1 MGYDLLRLSVILL
14 IIGGL
19 NCGSIGV
26 MGKDFITSTL
36 GRGTAAKVLHI
47 AIGLAAVYVG
57 LRSFGFIERF
67 ENNNNMANNNMANN
81 NMANNNMTNNVTN
94 NMNNANVNA
103 MNEGFAACKDGKDEK
118 GNDCRA

>member
-14 IIGGL
+14 VIGGL
-19 NCGSIGV
+19 NCGSIGL
-26 MGKDFITSTL
+26 MGKDFISSTL

-57 LRSFGFIERF
+57 LRSFGFIEGY
-67 ENNNNMANNNMANN
+67 ANNNMNGA
-81 NMANNNMTNNVTN
+81 
-94 NMNNANVNA
+94 NMNGANMNGANMNGA

-118 GNDCRA
+118 GNNCSA